1 MVVGAGIVVV
11 VEEVDVVVGVVDDVV
26 DVSGSVVD
34 VVDVVVVV
42 EAFTIASPNCS
53 IWRSVKVARVR

>member
-1 MVVGAGIVVV
+1 MVVV
-11 VEEVDVVVGVVDDVV
+11 VEEVVGVVVGVVDDVGE
-26 DVSGSVVD
+26 VSGSVVD
-34 VVDVVVVV
+34 VVDVVVVVV

>member
-1 MVVGAGIVVV
+1 MVVV
-11 VEEVDVVVGVVDDVV
+11 VEEVVGGVVGVVDDVV

-34 VVDVVVVV
+34 VVDVVVVVV